1 MRGAK
6 SGGPV
11 NRLRPPRLLRPR
23 RNRSRIASN
32 RLARGSTSADFAV
45 LVWRR
50 LGDERDYERKEEEEA
65 KVVYQLSPRAN
76 IS

>member
-1 MRGAK
+1 MRGAT

-11 NRLRPPRLLRPR
+11 NRLRPPRPLQTR

-45 LVWRR
+45 LVRR
-50 LGDERDYERKEEEEA
+50 GVSDERDYERKEEEEA
-65 KVVYQLSPRAN
+65 KVVGIN
-76 IS
+76 